1 MNLVSLGADTHQ
13 SDMDQHFVPLSFTA
27 GSGSLTV
34 QAPAAAALAPP
45 GTYML
50 FIVDDKGV
58 PSVASM
64 VGMSRTLGAPA
75 TPAKPTATAGDGQ
88 ATVSWSAPDDG
99 GSTITKYTVT
109 PYIGA
114 TAQTPKDVTG
124 SPAATSTTISGL
136 TNGTAYTFKVS
147 ATNAVGTSAQSAA
160 SDPVTPAAPV
170 AGALAFVQQVNK
182 RGVAASLALQPTA
195 AVTTGNRLIVQVGVW
210 SYGKATA
217 SGVTDSA
224 GNTYTKLT
232 SVKASDDTELSV
244 WSAPITAGG
253 GTRPTVTVTT
263 TGSADIGASVLEYSG
278 LSTAAGTGV
287 VDVLKTATGT
297 TSAAGNVSSGATAA
311 STAAGELA
319 MGFYADSGFGN
330 ALTGD
335 PTYTVRTNVSPTG
348 DMELL
353 AQDRVLTATGTTA
366 NPTTKTGAS
375 TPWLAATL
383 VLKSAAPPAG
393 GAAVQAQ
400 ARSVALIART
410 ADRSSAAT
418 ARAADHRRAGAGRQ
432 ARLRLHR
439 RRAGAVA
446 RATPPRCSSAR

>member
-1 MNLVSLGADTHQ
+1 M
-13 SDMDQHFVPLSFTA
+13 
-27 GSGSLTV
+27 
-34 QAPAAAALAPP
+34 
-45 GTYML
+45 
-50 FIVDDKGV
+50 
-58 PSVASM
+58 
-64 VGMSRTLGAPA
+64 
-75 TPAKPTATAGDGQ
+75 
-88 ATVSWSAPDDG
+88 
-99 GSTITKYTVT
+99 
-109 PYIGA
+109 
-114 TAQTPKDVTG
+114 
-124 SPAATSTTISGL
+124 
-136 TNGTAYTFKVS
+136 
-147 ATNAVGTSAQSAA
+147 
-160 SDPVTPAAPV
+160 
-170 AGALAFVQQVNK
+170 
-182 RGVAASLALQPTA
+182 AASLGLQPTA
-195 AVTTGNRLIVQVGVW
+195 AVTTGDRLIVQVGVW

-263 TGSADIGASVLEYSG
+263 TASADIGASVLEYSG

-366 NPTTKTGAS
+366 NPTTRTGAS

-400 ARSVALIART
+400 ARSVALTART
-410 ADRSSAAT
+410 ADSSSAAT
-418 ARAADHRRAGAGRQ
+418 QLSAATAAQPITDVPVQ
-432 ARLRLHR
+432 ADKLVY
-439 RRAGAVA
+439 AFTAVA
-446 RATPPRCSSAR
+446 PAQSKSDPATLLFCPLNFLTIGKS